1 MGMVTC
7 PTIGEDHV
15 LLHLGRSH
23 AASDDQFLFFI
34 SSLSVSFLYLLLTP
48 KVRARSDVHL
58 SHGGCVSENTIH
70 ANSYNSTEASKG
82 QRNTIIIREA
92 CFLALDILS
101 LGYLLFRGSCMSTR
115 SSHARKITL
124 LNYICCYVRPLSR
137 WLDEIVC
144 YRAPPNW
151 VQFTDHTRRTCVNV
165 CTLVLYSE
173 MDETTTSFPPI
184 SFHTLGNIWMP
195 IGLFFMDE
203 GPYRFIPRTRALPK
217 RTAVCV
223 DFFDESSPRSC
234 PIQDFLIRMEPI
246 HRNYFVIW
254 TSTLPK
260 LCSLSLRRWPH
271 QRQERFRPPIYF
283 HFDVD
288 LINVRTVFS

>member
-1 MGMVTC
+1 M
-7 PTIGEDHV
+7 
-15 LLHLGRSH
+15 
-23 AASDDQFLFFI
+23 
-34 SSLSVSFLYLLLTP
+34 
-48 KVRARSDVHL
+48 
-58 SHGGCVSENTIH
+58 
-70 ANSYNSTEASKG
+70 
-82 QRNTIIIREA
+82 
-92 CFLALDILS
+92 ALDILS

-203 GPYRFIPRTRALPK
+203 GPYHFIPRTRALPK

-223 DFFDESSPRSC
+223 DFFDESSPRSW

-271 QRQERFRPPIYF
+271 QRQERFRPPILTSTSNF
-283 HFDVD
+283 SSWD
-288 LINVRTVFS
+288 VRTIVS